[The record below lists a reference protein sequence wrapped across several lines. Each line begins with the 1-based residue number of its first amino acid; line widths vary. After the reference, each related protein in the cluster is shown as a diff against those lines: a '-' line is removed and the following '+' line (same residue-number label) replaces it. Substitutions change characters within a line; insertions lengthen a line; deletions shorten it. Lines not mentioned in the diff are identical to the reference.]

1 MNYYNEY
8 EPKAAAWLRQLIKD
22 GLVPNGTVDTRSI
35 KDVQPSDLKGFTQ
48 CHFFAGIGGWSR
60 ALQLAGWSSDVP
72 VWTGSCPCQ
81 PFSVTGLKKGT
92 ADERHLWPEFFRLIR
107 ECSPSV
113 VFGEQVA
120 KKAGR
125 KWLAGVF
132 SDLQGAGYRTAGA
145 DLSGASIGAPHIRQR
160 LYWVGERWSVGDQR
174 RMADA
179 DSEGLQ
185 GHAGHGDRGDKP
197 GREQEDQIGHDSPSG
212 DTHVSE
218 GWKLVSFAGD
228 CAGGDEETGELGYE
242 CSVCGGDYTE
252 CPCPGPTQE
261 EDFEYK
267 LDDGILFAR
276 RLADSISEQE
286 HEEQQR
292 PEDAQGGRDSGIAR
306 GCGVDSGGGDSES
319 DRLERSRELEK
330 PTRRNGVAH
339 DGANHWSDVDWLPC
353 RDGKTRRVESGL
365 EPLAHWVPARVVRL
379 SGYGNAIIPPLAA
392 TFIEAWKEI

>member
-1 MNYYNEY
+1 MDEPLPAKVPSAKVNYYNEY

-107 ECSPSV
+107 ACSPSV

-125 KWLAGVF
+125 QWLSGVF
-132 SDLQGAGYRTAGA
+132 GDLQEAGYRTAGA

-174 RMADA
+174 R
-179 DSEGLQ
+179 
-185 GHAGHGDRGDKP
+185 
-197 GREQEDQIGHDSPSG
+197 
-212 DTHVSE
+212 
-218 GWKLVSFAGD
+218 
-228 CAGGDEETGELGYE
+228 
-242 CSVCGGDYTE
+242 
-252 CPCPGPTQE
+252 
-261 EDFEYK
+261 
-267 LDDGILFAR
+267 
-276 RLADSISEQE
+276 LAYAISEQE

-292 PEDAQGGRDSGIAR
+292 PEDAQGGGNPGLAG
-306 GCGVDSGGGDSES
+306 GCGVDSGVAES
-319 DRLERSRELEK
+319 ASKRPEVWEPLHGE
-330 PTRRNGVAH
+330 H
-339 DGANHWSDVDWLPC
+339 DGKGFNQCGTAHWSDVDWLPC

-365 EPLAHWVPARVVRL
+365 EPLAHGVPARVVRL